1 MGERERMAMNDK
13 DPQREQ
19 ELDREREHMSLD
31 DRNVTPWTL
40 REIVRMQFHGERP
53 HEHFERIEMEWEDF
67 DVTDEVNWRRN
78 VRPRLELEQDCI
90 EI

>member
-1 MGERERMAMNDK
+1 MAMNDF
-13 DPQREQ
+13 DQDRLSHELWEQGREW
-19 ELDREREHMSLD
+19 EHMSLE

-53 HEHFERIEMEWEDF
+53 HEHFERIEMEWEDL

-90 EI
+90 LLY